1 MADRTGGT
9 RRVRPAAGR
18 SCPLSYRY
26 GARSLAVPAQLAV
39 DTLWVAG
46 GLYGNPEAL
55 DRLLEL
61 YEDEPGAKALVFNG
75 DFHWLDVARA
85 DFLRINMEVMRHLAT
100 RGNVETELALPEA
113 GAGCGCAYPDWVG
126 DAEVA
131 RSNRI
136 VERLRTTAQSAP
148 EALKVLG
155 KLPMVLIAEVAG
167 ERVAMVHG
175 DADALA
181 GWSFSQERLATPQGL
196 AAASAAF
203 DAAAVRV
210 FASSHTCLPVLQAFE
225 GSGPRVDDIR
235 VLANNGAAG
244 MPNFAG
250 QRFGLATRI
259 SARPRAGA
267 VYGTR
272 CGRLHVEAVPI
283 DYDDRAWR
291 KRFLAS
297 WPAGSDAH
305 TSYFRRIVDGPRYQ
319 PALAWRAAPGQTDR
333 RAA

>member
-1 MADRTGGT
+1 MADPTACT
-9 RRVRPAAGR
+9 RPVAGR

-26 GARSLAVPAQLAV
+26 GARSLAVPARLEV
-39 DTLWVAG
+39 ESLWVAG

-55 DRLLEL
+55 DRLLAL
-61 YEDEPGAKALVFNG
+61 YEEEPGAKALVFNG
-75 DFHWLDVARA
+75 DFHWFDVARD
-85 DFLRINMEVMRHLAT
+85 DFLRVNAQVMRHLAT

-136 VERLRTTAQSAP
+136 IERLRATARSAP
-148 EALKVLG
+148 EARDLLG
-155 KLPMVLIAEVAG
+155 KLPMHLVAEVAG
-167 ERVAMVHG
+167 ERVAIVHG

-181 GWSFSQERLATPQGL
+181 GWGFSQERLASPQGL
-196 AAASAAF
+196 AAARAAF
-203 DAAAVRV
+203 DAAGVRV
-210 FASSHTCLPVLQAFE
+210 IASSHTCLPVLQEFE
-225 GSGPRVDDIR
+225 GAGAEAADGF
-235 VLANNGAAG
+235 VLANNGSAG

-250 QRFGLATRI
+250 RRFGLATRI
-259 SARPRAGA
+259 SARARAGA
-267 VYGTR
+267 LHGMR
-272 CGRLHVEAVPI
+272 AGRLHVEAVPI

-291 KRFLAS
+291 QRFLAS

-305 TSYFRRIVDGPRYQ
+305 TSYFRRIADGPRYQ
-319 PALAWRAAPGQTDR
+319 PDLALRAAPGRADR